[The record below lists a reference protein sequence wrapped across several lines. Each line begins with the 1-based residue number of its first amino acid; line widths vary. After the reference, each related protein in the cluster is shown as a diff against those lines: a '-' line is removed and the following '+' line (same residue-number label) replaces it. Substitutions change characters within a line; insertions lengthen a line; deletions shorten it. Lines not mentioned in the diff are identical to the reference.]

1 MEYKVDYK
9 APTTTESDYSTAS
22 KAVKDLEDKIFEETL
37 IENEDYLLALWD
49 KNHCIGYAVSET
61 FPKMFIS
68 IDWLKDHLP
77 KDEDYIRV
85 KGYPTLPEDDL
96 MNMAYDNGFYDGWE
110 AFRRAILKDTLEEWR
125 EAND

>member
-1 MEYKVDYK
+1 MEYNIDYK
-9 APTTTESDYSTAS
+9 AQTTLTAGDGS
-22 KAVKDLEDKIFEETL
+22 IPVGDGTP
-37 IENEDYLLALWD
+37 LALWND
-49 KNHCIGYAVSET
+49 NHCIGYAVSET

-68 IDWLKDHLP
+68 IDWLREHLP

-125 EAND
+125 EANE